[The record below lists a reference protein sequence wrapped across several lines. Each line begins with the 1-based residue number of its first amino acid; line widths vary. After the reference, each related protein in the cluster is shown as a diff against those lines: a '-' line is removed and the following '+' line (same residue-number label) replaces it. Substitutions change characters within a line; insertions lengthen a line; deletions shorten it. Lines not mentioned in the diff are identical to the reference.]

1 MRDCVLRV
9 AEQRTAWRVFSLAGS
24 VASGSRLAS
33 LFGLSWGA
41 ALLWTQCGISLC
53 CGGRVAGINRC
64 FFAGFWCLGQ
74 SEHYENQFLQTV
86 SQGKKKSVFVLLGML
101 LVTSFS
107 VNGRSREA
115 LLFITEKS
123 GEKSTFMFDKK
134 VIYVSYFILS
144 GVILSDFV
152 EVIPGD
158 LVNFGVIGNR
168 SKPST
173 SAKAFRDSEIL
184 FA

>member
-1 MRDCVLRV
+1 
-9 AEQRTAWRVFSLAGS
+9 
-24 VASGSRLAS
+24 
-33 LFGLSWGA
+33 
-41 ALLWTQCGISLC
+41 
-53 CGGRVAGINRC
+53 
-64 FFAGFWCLGQ
+64 
-74 SEHYENQFLQTV
+74 
-86 SQGKKKSVFVLLGML
+86 
-101 LVTSFS
+101 
-107 VNGRSREA
+107 
-115 LLFITEKS
+115 
-123 GEKSTFMFDKK
+123 MFDKK

-144 GVILSDFV
+144 GVILCDFV